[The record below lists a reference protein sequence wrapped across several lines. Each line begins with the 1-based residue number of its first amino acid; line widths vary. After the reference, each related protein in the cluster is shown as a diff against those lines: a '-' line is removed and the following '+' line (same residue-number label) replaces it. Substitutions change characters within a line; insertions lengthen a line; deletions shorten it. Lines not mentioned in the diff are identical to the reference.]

1 MLIDIITIFPEVF
14 KPYINESILKIAQE
28 KGKLK
33 VKLHNLRDY
42 TLDKH
47 RKVDDRPFGGG
58 PGMVMTAEP
67 IFRAAEKIRM
77 TKDEGRGTTKIILLC
92 PQGKTL
98 NQKMA
103 RRLSKLKH
111 LILICGRYE
120 GVDERVRRSLA
131 DEEISIGD
139 YVLTGGELPA
149 MVLMDALTRLIPG
162 VLGHADSIRDESFS
176 ENLRHSKVSNA
187 ILCRKGGVGE
197 TVPHDWGVLSEADDK
212 SAKRRRGACPHS
224 GIKSEKP
231 ILLLEYPQYSRP
243 ADFKGMKVPE
253 VLLSGNHKKIEEWR
267 KKQAL
272 ETTKKKRPDLFRE
285 KIKGQ

>member
-33 VKLHNLRDY
+33 VRLHNLRDY

-67 IFRAAEKIRM
+67 IFRAVEEISQKVKI
-77 TKDEGRGTTKIILLC
+77 KSQKYKSKSKIILLS

-98 NQKMA
+98 NQELA

-149 MVLMDALTRLIPG
+149 MVLVDALTRLIPG
-162 VLGHADSIRDESFS
+162 VLGHKDSIRDESFS
-176 ENLRHSKVSNA
+176 AN
-187 ILCRKGGVGE
+187 
-197 TVPHDWGVLSEADDK
+197 
-212 SAKRRRGACPHS
+212 
-224 GIKSEKP
+224 
-231 ILLLEYPQYSRP
+231 LLEYPQYSRP
-243 ADFKGMKVPE
+243 ADFRGMKVPE

-267 KKQAL
+267 KKKAL
-272 ETTKKKRPDLFRE
+272 ETTKKKRPDLFGE